1 MKKLAMLAAMVLF
14 GTPLVA
20 LAGNDVVANAAQISV
35 TQDDVET
42 LVKSL
47 SPEGRTRLAAD
58 PAAMDRLVRSTLEQ
72 KAVLAEAKAKGW
84 ETQPQVQAAID
95 AARRDVI
102 VRTYLASVNAP
113 PSDYPS
119 DTDLQAAYNEH
130 QNAFAVP
137 RALHLAQIYIAV
149 PPNADQATIDKAG
162 KEAARL
168 AGLAKGR
175 SGNGTSGSVKNND
188 FASLAKANSEGKT
201 SAANGGDMGFVP
213 ETMLLPAV
221 RDAANALKP
230 GEVSAPVRTQT
241 GFHVL
246 KLIDTRPAGVRPFA
260 EVKEQLR
267 ALLRAQRTQQNV
279 QAYLTK
285 LAGNAPINEDAL
297 KKALAAV
304 Q

>member
-1 MKKLAMLAAMVLF
+1 MVLF
-14 GTPLVA
+14 GTPLVV
-20 LAGNDVVANAAQISV
+20 LAGNDVVANAAQASV
-35 TQDDVET
+35 TQDDIET

-58 PAAMDRLVRSTLEQ
+58 PAAMDRLVHSTLEQ

-84 ETQPQVQAAID
+84 DTQPQVQAAIE
-95 AARRDVI
+95 AARREVI

-119 DTDLQAAYNEH
+119 DADLEAAYNEH

-149 PPNADQATIDKAG
+149 PPNADQATLDKAG
-162 KEAARL
+162 KQAAHL
-168 AGLAKGR
+168 AELAR
-175 SGNGTSGSVKNND
+175 SGAKAGTSGGTKNND
-188 FASLAKANSEGKT
+188 FASLAKANSQDKA
-201 SAANGGDMGFVP
+201 SADRGGDMGFVP

-221 RDAANALKP
+221 RDAANALTP
-230 GEVSAPVRTQT
+230 GQVSAPVRTQT

-267 ALLRAQRTQQNV
+267 TLLRAQRTQQNV

>member
-14 GTPLVA
+14 GTPLVV
-20 LAGNDVVANAAQISV
+20 LAGNDVVANAAQASV
-35 TQDDVET
+35 TQDDIET

-58 PAAMDRLVRSTLEQ
+58 PAAMDRLVHSTLEQ

-84 ETQPQVQAAID
+84 DTQPQVQAAIE
-95 AARRDVI
+95 AARREVI

-119 DTDLQAAYNEH
+119 DADLEAAYNEH

-149 PPNADQATIDKAG
+149 PPNADQATLDKAG
-162 KEAARL
+162 KQAAHL
-168 AGLAKGR
+168 AELAR
-175 SGNGTSGSVKNND
+175 SGAKAGTSGGTKNND
-188 FASLAKANSEGKT
+188 FASLAKANSQDKA
-201 SAANGGDMGFVP
+201 SADRGGDMGFVP

-221 RDAANALKP
+221 RDAANALTP
-230 GEVSAPVRTQT
+230 GQVSAPVRTQT

-267 ALLRAQRTQQNV
+267 TLLRAQRTQQNV